1 MDQFVLTLVA
11 VSFSSAIALE
21 LKGEDDN
28 DDDDDEYCIHE
39 HIDGDDNTDAI
50 NVDGGVFGLNEGLL
64 ERFRTALVV

>member
-1 MDQFVLTLVA
+1 MA
-11 VSFSSAIALE
+11 VSFSSAEKEIALE

-39 HIDGDDNTDAI
+39 HIDGDDNTDVI
-50 NVDGGVFGLNEGLL
+50 YVHGGVFGLNEGLL